1 MSHRYII
8 VESIPEHISEMS
20 IRLRDG
26 DLAEV
31 EATGLEPRTLLWRS
45 YRNSQ
50 FRRTVFVDDEIAA
63 MAGLSG
69 AMLSMRATPW
79 LLTTKAVERLPVAFI
94 KEGRRYVQ
102 EMLEI
107 HPHLSGY
114 VLSSYTKAIRLLH
127 LLGFSLTA
135 EFPMGINGAPHRT
148 FEIRKA
154 A

>member
-1 MSHRYII
+1 MSCA
-8 VESIPEHISEMS
+8 
-20 IRLRDG
+20 LRDG
-26 DLAEV
+26 DKAEV
-31 EATGLEPRTLLWRS
+31 EATGLDARALLWRS

-50 FRRTVFVDDEIAA
+50 FRRTVFVDGEIAA

-69 AMLSMRATPW
+69 AMLSMRAHPW

-102 EMLEI
+102 DMLEI

-114 VLSSYTKAIRLLH
+114 VLSSYEKAIRLLG
-127 LLGFSLTA
+127 LLGFSVTA
-135 EFPMGINGAPHRT
+135 EFPMGVNGALHRT